1 VDAARLIAAVVAL
14 TLLSSPRP
22 LDFAGADERFG
33 SVVLRADRVIDP

>member
-22 LDFAGADERFG
+22 LDFAGAG
-33 SVVLRADRVIDP
+33 PTLWYYSDR